1 MDYSAEVLARC
12 REPRR
17 AGTLPRDD
25 AAVGTGTA
33 GTLDEGTV
41 TCVQVRVGADGVIA
55 DARFKVFGCSAA
67 IASASLVTD
76 RLVGATLDE
85 ARRLDV
91 GAVAEPL
98 ALAREKWP
106 MAALA
111 VSAARAALDDWDGRH
126 RGERAAVE
134 ERRT

>member
-17 AGTLPRDD
+17 AGTLPADD

-41 TCVQVRVGADGVIA
+41 TRVQVRIAGGVIA

-76 RLVGATLDE
+76 RLVGAQRR
-85 ARRLDV
+85 ARP
-91 GAVAEPL
+91 G
-98 ALAREKWP
+98 
-106 MAALA
+106 
-111 VSAARAALDDWDGRH
+111 
-126 RGERAAVE
+126 
-134 ERRT
+134 

>member
-1 MDYSAEVLARC
+1 VEYSPEVLARC

-17 AGTLPRDD
+17 AGSLPQDD

-41 TCVQVRVGADGVIA
+41 TRVQVRVGADGVIA

-67 IASASLVTD
+67 IASASLVAD

-85 ARRLDV
+85 ARRL
-91 GAVAEPL
+91 EPAALVEAL
-98 ALAREKWP
+98 ALADGKRP

-111 VSAARAALDDWDGRH
+111 VTAARLALADWQAKQCG
-126 RGERAAVE
+126 
-134 ERRT
+134 

>member
-1 MDYSAEVLARC
+1 VEYSPEVLARC

-17 AGTLPRDD
+17 AGSLPQDD

-41 TCVQVRVGADGVIA
+41 TRVQVRVGADGVVA

-67 IASASLVTD
+67 IASASLVAD

-85 ARRLDV
+85 ARRL
-91 GAVAEPL
+91 EPAALVEAL
-98 ALAREKWP
+98 ALADGKRP

-111 VSAARAALDDWDGRH
+111 VAAARLALADWQAKQCG
-126 RGERAAVE
+126 
-134 ERRT
+134 

>member
-1 MDYSAEVLARC
+1 VAYSPEVLARC

-17 AGTLPRDD
+17 AGTLPQHDG
-25 AAVGTGTA
+25 AVGTGTA

-41 TCVQVRVGADGVIA
+41 TRVQVKVDADGVIA

-67 IASASLVTD
+67 IASASLVAD

-85 ARRLDV
+85 ARRL
-91 GAVAEPL
+91 EPAALVTAL
-98 ALAREKWP
+98 ALADEKRP

-111 VSAARAALDDWDGRH
+111 VTAARLALADWEGKQPRP
-126 RGERAAVE
+126 G
-134 ERRT
+134 TGG

>member
-1 MDYSAEVLARC
+1 VEYSPEVLARC

-17 AGTLPRDD
+17 AGSLPQDD

-41 TCVQVRVGADGVIA
+41 TRVQVRVGADGVIA

-67 IASASLVTD
+67 IASASLVAD

-85 ARRLDV
+85 ARRL
-91 GAVAEPL
+91 EPAALVEAL
-98 ALAREKWP
+98 ALADGKRP

-111 VSAARAALDDWDGRH
+111 VAAARLALADWQAKQCG
-126 RGERAAVE
+126 
-134 ERRT
+134 